1 MNDGRSR
8 GDSCAEEDEDL
19 NQLDG
24 KVAFVTGAGSGIGR
38 ASARVL
44 AERGAALAISD
55 LDGSAAERVAAEIS
69 KSGGTALAIRADVSR
84 LDEVEEAVARAT
96 EALGRIDIVF
106 SNAGILD
113 QAEFL
118 EIDDARWQR
127 MLDVHLGGTY
137 HVFRAALPQMLERKW
152 GRLIATASIGAFT
165 GGVRLAHYCAAKA
178 GILGLTLALASEV
191 ARNGITV
198 NAVAPGVIDTP
209 MVGGTSERWRSG
221 MTKAIPMRKLGQ
233 PEDIAHAVAYL
244 ASEEAA
250 YVTGQALSPNG
261 GLYLKWC

>member
-1 MNDGRSR
+1 MK
-8 GDSCAEEDEDL
+8 
-19 NQLDG
+19 QLDG

-38 ASARVL
+38 SSALVL
-44 AERGAALAISD
+44 AERGAAVAVCD
-55 LDGSAAERVAAEIS
+55 LDGEAAERVAGEIE
-69 KSGGTALAIRADVSR
+69 KNGGQTLALRADVAGPE
-84 LDEVEEAVARAT
+84 EVEAAVARAT
-96 EALGRIDIVF
+96 SAFGRIDVAF

-127 MLDVHLGGTY
+127 MLAVHLGGTV
-137 HVFRAALPQMLERKW
+137 HVFRAVLPQMLERRS

-178 GILGLTLALASEV
+178 GILGLTTALASEV
-191 ARNGITV
+191 ARNGVTV

-209 MVGGTSERWRSG
+209 MVGGTSERWRAG
-221 MTKAIPMRKLGQ
+221 MLKSVPMRRLGT
-233 PEDIAHAVAYL
+233 PEDIAYAVAYL
-244 ASEEAA
+244 ASDEAA

>member
-1 MNDGRSR
+1 MR
-8 GDSCAEEDEDL
+8 GL
-19 NQLDG
+19 HG

-38 ASARVL
+38 SSASVL
-44 AERGAALAISD
+44 AERGAAVAVCD
-55 LDGSAAERVAAEIS
+55 LDGGAAQQVASEIS
-69 KSGGTALAIRADVSR
+69 RNGGTAVAVRADVAR
-84 LDEVEEAVARAT
+84 LEEVESAIAT
-96 EALGRIDIVF
+96 ATGTLGRIDIVF

-127 MLDVHLGGTY
+127 MLAVHLGGTY
-137 HVFRAALPQMLERKW
+137 HVFRAALPQMLERRW

-221 MTKAIPMRKLGQ
+221 MTKAIPMRKLGT
-233 PEDIAHAVAYL
+233 PEDIAYAVAYL
-244 ASEEAA
+244 ASDEAA

-261 GLYLKWC
+261 GLYVKWC

>member
-1 MNDGRSR
+1 VSEGRIGSRKEDDGVK
-8 GDSCAEEDEDL
+8 EL
-19 NQLDG
+19 HG
-24 KVAFVTGAGSGIGR
+24 KVAFVTGSGSGIGR
-38 ASARVL
+38 ASARLL
-44 AERGAALAISD
+44 AERGAAVAVCD
-55 LDGSAAERVAAEIS
+55 VNVSAAERVAEEIS
-69 KSGGTALAIRADVSR
+69 ADGGRALALRADVSR
-84 LDEVEEAVARAT
+84 LDEVESATSRAT
-96 EALGRIDIVF
+96 AALGRIDVVF

-113 QAEFL
+113 QADFL
-118 EIDDARWQR
+118 EIDDERWQR
-127 MLDVHLGGTY
+127 MLAVHLGGTY
-137 HVFRAALPQMLERKW
+137 HVFRAVLPQMLERKW

-178 GILGLTLALASEV
+178 GILGLTVALASEV

-221 MTKAIPMRKLGQ
+221 MMKAIPMRKLGQ

-244 ASEEAA
+244 ASDEAA

-261 GLYLKWC
+261 GLYVKWC